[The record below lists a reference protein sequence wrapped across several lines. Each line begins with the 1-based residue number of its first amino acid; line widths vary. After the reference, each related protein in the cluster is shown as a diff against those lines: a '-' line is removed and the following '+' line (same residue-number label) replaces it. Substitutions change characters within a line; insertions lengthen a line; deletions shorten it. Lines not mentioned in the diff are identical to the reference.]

1 MRNKIAHDYF
11 GLDSRMLFET
21 AKTSI
26 PQLAMIIHGLT
37 LQAVDLKEE

>member
-11 GLDSRMLFET
+11 GIDSRMLFET

-26 PQLAMIIHGLT
+26 PQLAVIMHGI
-37 LQAVDLKEE
+37 ALKEE

>member
-11 GLDSRMLFET
+11 GIDSRMLFET

-26 PQLAMIIHGLT
+26 PQLAVIIRRIT
-37 LQAVDLKEE
+37 LKEE